1 MGEQVFRDDDTGEF
15 STQAGPED
23 APPAG
28 EPVGRINMP
37 EEPQQEEPP
46 VPPGAPAAGQAAPAQ
61 PQDQLL
67 QRVLFGVLAVGLM
80 ILALVVMLQG
90 VFEQKMP
97 V

>member
-1 MGEQVFRDDDTGEF
+1 MGEQVLRDDDTGEF
-15 STQAGPED
+15 STQAGSED

-28 EPVGRINMP
+28 EPVGRINMV
-37 EEPQQEEPP
+37 EEEPP
-46 VPPGAPAAGQAAPAQ
+46 APPAAPAGSQAAADQ
-61 PQDQLL
+61 PQLL
-67 QRVLFGVLAVGLM
+67 QRILFGVLAVGLM

>member
-1 MGEQVFRDDDTGEF
+1 MGEQVLRDDDTGEF
-15 STQAGPED
+15 STQAGSED

-28 EPVGRINMP
+28 EPVGRINMV
-37 EEPQQEEPP
+37 EEEPP
-46 VPPGAPAAGQAAPAQ
+46 AAPAGSQAAADQ
-61 PQDQLL
+61 PQLL
-67 QRVLFGVLAVGLM
+67 QRILFGVLAVGLM